1 MWLDVQCSRLK
12 EQQRLISTKMMLSI
26 DIVPIIITS
35 GDFVERH

>member
-12 EQQRLISTKMMLSI
+12 EQRLISTKMMLSI